1 MANARITKTAVESI
15 EPGTSDVFVWDA
27 GDRSTKGFGVKVTPS
42 GSRIY
47 VFQYRLGGRGA
58 KTSRFTI
65 GKHGAW
71 TADRARAEAER
82 LARLVGQG
90 EDPAADKKARRRQA
104 VDLAFDAYARDRFLE
119 AYAKTE
125 WARSYGLAERS
136 LRLHAIP
143 ALGSTPL
150 PKITKADIS
159 GVFDRL
165 PTAQAGTR
173 RNTFT
178 VLRRLFR
185 VAVSRGDIDR
195 SPMDGFEPPRAP
207 PSRDRVL
214 SDDELV
220 TIWNAA
226 GTLGHP
232 FGPFFQMLLL
242 TGQRREEVAALE
254 WGELQRDAALWTLP
268 AARAK
273 NGVAQLVHLTDAVIE
288 ILDGMPGVTRAA
300 GKVKWPRKGFVFT
313 TNSKTPVSGY
323 SKAKARLDKAIDD
336 LRQAAVG
343 EEAEIEPFAPW
354 RVHDLR
360 RTLATGL
367 QRLGVRFEVTEAVL
381 NHVSGAKSGVAGV
394 YQRHDWRDEKR
405 AALDAWGRHVAGLLE
420 PAAQESNVV
429 PFGTA
434 RG

>member
-1 MANARITKTAVESI
+1 MASARITKTAVESI
-15 EPGTSDVFVWDA
+15 QPGKSDVFVWDA
-27 GDRSTKGFGVKVTPS
+27 GDRSIKGFGVKVTPS

-47 VFQYRLGGRGA
+47 VFQYRLGGRGS

-65 GKHGAW
+65 GKHGVW

-90 EDPAADKKARRRQA
+90 GDPSADKKERRRQA
-104 VDLAFDAYARDRFLE
+104 VDLAFDAYARDRFL
-119 AYAKTE
+119 AGYAKTE

-150 PKITKADIS
+150 PKIKKADIS
-159 GVFDRL
+159 ALFDRL
-165 PTAQAGTR
+165 PATNAGTR

-185 VAVSRGDIDR
+185 VAVSRGDIER
-195 SPMDGFEPPRAP
+195 SPMEGYEPPRAP
-207 PSRDRVL
+207 ASRDRVL
-214 SDDELV
+214 TDDELV
-220 TIWNAA
+220 TIWKAA
-226 GTLGHP
+226 GTLGYP
-232 FGPFFQMLLL
+232 FGPYFQILLL
-242 TGQRREEVAALE
+242 TGQRREEVAGLE
-254 WGELQRDAALWTLP
+254 WSELQRDAALWTLP

-273 NGVAQLVHLTDAVIE
+273 NDVAHLVHLTDAVVE
-288 ILDGMPGVTRAA
+288 ILDSMPGVTRAA
-300 GKVKWPRKGFVFT
+300 GKVKWPRKGLVFT
-313 TNSKTPVSGY
+313 TNGKTSVSGY
-323 SKAKARLDKAIDD
+323 SKAKARLERAIDD
-336 LRQAAVG
+336 VLK
-343 EEAEIEPFAPW
+343 EEAGAGGDPPPFAAW

-405 AALDAWGRHVAGLLE
+405 AALEAWGRHVAQLLE
-420 PAAQESNVV
+420 PAAASNVV
-429 PFGTA
+429 PINLAA
-434 RG
+434 R